1 MGQRIECS
9 VRIMAPREVVWGLL
23 HNVARRREWDP
34 WVVDMTPLTPLPP
47 KRGTRVRVIYNWL
60 LVRSWIELDYIVWNP
75 PERSAV
81 QSMRC
86 SSGSV
91 IRSMSR
97 SWHLHDTGDGT
108 TGWTTVVTLRAG
120 GPLALPAAL
129 FLKGYLTGVIERGQQ
144 NLKRLIEAEY
154 EPPPVPAP
162 VALRE
167 RILRARWQ
175 QGIDQ
180 I

>member
-9 VRIMAPREVVWGLL
+9 TRIMAPREVVWGLL
-23 HNVARRREWDP
+23 HNIARRQEWDP
-34 WVVDMTPLTPLPP
+34 WVVDMTPVTPLPP
-47 KRGTRVRVIYNWL
+47 KRGTRLRMTYSWL
-60 LVRSWIELDYIVWNP
+60 LRSWLEVEYIVWNP

-81 QSMRC
+81 QSVRC
-86 SSGSV
+86 SPGSP

-97 SWHLHDTGDGT
+97 SWHLHDNGDGT
-108 TGWTTVVTLRAG
+108 TGWTTVLTLRAG

-129 FLKGYLTGVIERGQQ
+129 FLTSSLTRLVERGQQ
-144 NLKRLIEAEY
+144 NLKQLIEAEY
-154 EPPPVPAP
+154 EPPPTPVPLP
-162 VALRE
+162 LRE
-167 RILRARWQ
+167 RVLRARWQ